1 MTQLVSTLNTRAKVI
16 ATLEKIQQGQSLAT
30 LFDDLLNTVSPQDK
44 GFAHEVLLG
53 TLRQWWALSRIG
65 ESLIENE
72 VTDKGVWAGLNVGL
86 YQLLYMDTPDYA
98 AIGETVEAIKQLDK
112 GYGAGLINAILRK
125 VQKSPNKF
133 IKKIE
138 KNHSLPNWLAKQL
151 KQDWVEDY
159 TQLGQALRQPAPI
172 FLRVNSKF
180 CSLDDYAALLK
191 NQDIGFILV
200 PIGFDAVQTIQL
212 TDNVKITDLPKFDTG
227 WVSVQDKHAQLSAH
241 ILASLIFN
249 KNLDKPFHVLDACT
263 APGGKLAHLL
273 ELYQAKLFHV
283 KPQVSLNI
291 TALDNDAKR
300 LQRVSQNLER
310 LQLTQD
316 NVQLICDDATTYRA
330 DHKFDVIVL
339 DAPCTATGVIR
350 RHPDIALLRTEDDV
364 QQTVALQAKILANC
378 WDNLADNGYLLYVTC
393 SILKAEN
400 EQQIQAFLAKTSE
413 AKIVDFTL
421 NLANQIKR
429 EVGYQC
435 LPLSEHDGDGF
446 FYALLQ
452 KHV

>member
-44 GFAHEVLLG
+44 GFAHELLLG

-72 VTDKGVWAGLNVGL
+72 VTDKGVWAGLNIGL

-125 VQKSPNKF
+125 VQKNPAKF
-133 IKKIE
+133 AKKIE

-151 KQDWVEDY
+151 KQDWAENY

-172 FLRVNSKF
+172 FLRVNTKF

-191 NQDIGFILV
+191 NQGIGFVLV
-200 PIGFDAVQTIQL
+200 AIGFNNVQTIQL
-212 TDNVKITDLPKFDTG
+212 IDHVKITELPKFDEG

-241 ILASLIFN
+241 ILTSLIFDN
-249 KNLDKPFHVLDACT
+249 KLNQPRHIFDACT

-273 ELYQAKLFHV
+273 ELQHTQLFHV
-283 KPQVSLNI
+283 KHQNLNI

-300 LQRVSQNLER
+300 LQRVRQNLER
-310 LQLTQD
+310 LQLMQN

-330 DHKFDVIVL
+330 DHKFDGIVL

-378 WDNLADNGYLLYVTC
+378 WDNLADKGYLLYVTC

-413 AKIVDFTL
+413 AKVVDFTL
-421 NLANQIKR
+421 NLPNQIKR